1 MRMFLF
7 FILVL
12 SFFPR
17 CAGADEKKGDVYSVL
32 DDVKIVTTE
41 GKAVMGEDMTV
52 SQAKAVALNHAR
64 RSALEKA
71 VGVNLHSNT
80 ILYNGELISDLINS
94 ATKGLIVKE
103 KIEDG
108 CGEESGRLYCYARI
122 EAHVKPL
129 KGQSAPKI
137 KFLKYSVQRPDNDA
151 AVNNPVFQSNDE
163 IQVKVALNE
172 DSYLN
177 VFSVD
182 QYGNITKL
190 FPNEYVKS
198 EPVPARKAFVFPDDS
213 LRARGLKI
221 RVETPKKLSKATETV
236 LIVATKEKG
245 HFLEDHLIDNPTI
258 TDLMKELSELDQSQW
273 AEKSIGY
280 EVRR

>member
-1 MRMFLF
+1 M
-7 FILVL
+7 
-12 SFFPR
+12 
-17 CAGADEKKGDVYSVL
+17 CAGADEKKGDVYSVS
-32 DDVKIVTTE
+32 DDVKIVTAE
-41 GKAVMGEDMTV
+41 GQVFIEEDMAP
-52 SQAKAVALNHAR
+52 SQAKAVALNYAR

-80 ILYNGELISDLINS
+80 LLYNGDIISELINS
-94 ATKGLIVKE
+94 ASKGLIVHE
-103 KIEDG
+103 KVEG
-108 CGEESGRLYCYARI
+108 RCGEESGRLYCYARI

-129 KGQSAPKI
+129 KGESAPKM

-163 IQVKVALNE
+163 IQVKVTLDA

-190 FPNEYVKS
+190 FPNEYAKS

-213 LRARGLKI
+213 LRTRGLKI

-245 HFLEDHLIDNPTI
+245 HFLEDASIDNPTI

-273 AEKSIGY
+273 AETAIGY
-280 EVRR
+280 EVRK